1 MEKDSKRGSALISA
15 IKSDSVVDLSKE
27 YAECGLDM
35 LIDSD
40 VLKEIPFIN
49 TAVGIFSA
57 VGSVRDYIFTE
68 KLIRF
73 LTQFSDLPKSE
84 RVTMVD
90 KLNEDDKFSGKAGAR
105 IIEIIDRMESE
116 NNPELAANF
125 FKSFSREEINFSEFR
140 RVLVSLERIPSF
152 DIPELSAFSTCD
164 ISGALKLDQS
174 LLLSFVNAGL
184 GQNNGGFDGG
194 AILPTKLCEIFVT
207 SGKLKTK

>member
-15 IKSDSVVDLSKE
+15 IKSESVVDLSKE

-40 VLKEIPFIN
+40 ILKDIPFVN

-57 VGSVRDYIFTE
+57 VGSARDYMFTE

-73 LTQFSDLPKSE
+73 LTQFSDLSNSE
-84 RVTMVD
+84 RVAMVD

-116 NNPELAANF
+116 DKPELAAKF
-125 FKSFSREEINFSEFR
+125 FKAFASKEINFTEFR
-140 RVLVSLERIPSF
+140 RVLVALERIPAF
-152 DIPELSAFSTCD
+152 DIPTLAAFSMCD
-164 ISGALKLDQS
+164 IAESVRMEQS
-174 LLLSFVNAGL
+174 LLLAFVNAGL
-184 GQNNGGFDGG
+184 GKNNGGFDGG
-194 AILPTKLCEIFVT
+194 AILPTKLCEIFVKA
-207 SGKLKTK
+207 GKLKAD